1 MGFCLSKDGF
11 PGGSDSKE
19 SAYNAGDPGLIPG
32 LGRYPGEGNAWTIQY
47 SCLKNPMHRGT
58 WWATV
63 QRVAKS
69 WTRLKR
75 LSAHT
80 FPYLPALEKDVR
92 YSCTGVEGLGRT
104 ISSLRR
110 RLQLGSLSCTCLCTP
125 RSEGP
130 GVLQLCAERR
140 WRVLAAEDEDGEV
153 CTRRGSL
160 HRGCGGRGD

>member
-1 MGFCLSKDGF
+1 MQWASQVTLVVKNLCVSAGDVKDTGLISRSGRS
-11 PGGSDSKE
+11 PGG
-19 SAYNAGDPGLIPG
+19 GH
-32 LGRYPGEGNAWTIQY
+32 GNSLQY
-47 SCLKNPMHRGT
+47 SCLENPLDRGA
-58 WWATV
+58 WRATV
-63 QRVAKS
+63 PKVAKS

-140 WRVLAAEDEDGEV
+140 RRVLAAEDEDGEV